1 MSQVNARP
9 VILAL
14 SNPTDHAECTAEQ
27 AYTWSKGTAIYAAGV
42 QFDPVHYE
50 GQVFLPGQANNF
62 TSSPRWAWR
71 FTRPGPVASPT
82 QCSSRLRLRSRIRY
96 RPRCS
101 SRGSSIRPSRTSWRP
116 KSKLP
121 RGWRASFSTLAS
133 RASPVRPIW
142 SNSVEAMSIGPNIRR
157 SSEPPRHCA
166 ERRGTAHVERFLTHI
181 G

>member
-62 TSSPRWAWR
+62 YIFPAVGMAIYA
-71 FTRPGPVASPT
+71 TRASRVTDAMFIEAAAAVADQVPPAMLEQGLLYPPQSNILETEIQTAARVARLVFDSGLARVARPPDMVEF
-82 QCSSRLRLRSRIRY
+82 SRGHVY
-96 RPRCS
+96 RPEY
-101 SRGSSIRPSRTSWRP
+101 P
-116 KSKLP
+116 
-121 RGWRASFSTLAS
+121 TL
-133 RASPVRPIW
+133 I
-142 SNSVEAMSIGPNIRR
+142 
-157 SSEPPRHCA
+157 
-166 ERRGTAHVERFLTHI
+166 
-181 G
+181 